1 MREHRNNIG
10 IIRLVLA
17 GSVII
22 GHAPEQIDG
31 DRHREP
37 LTTLFHT
44 ISLGEFAVDGFFL
57 LSGFLITQSVLRSS
71 RAVSFLERRVLR
83 IYPAFIVA
91 FLLSLF
97 LVSMSVGANPL
108 NHLGANLV
116 RLVALRIPESPDG
129 ALAGLPYPAIN
140 GAMWTIYHEFRCYLL
155 TLLLALAG
163 VLSRRALVLVI
174 TAALLALLVAS
185 HLSHTVEAAVLL
197 PDRIRALVLVLGV
210 GGADSALR
218 LTTLFLC
225 GTCAYLY
232 RSRVDAFT
240 SWKLTILCFGL
251 TVVSLFFLPIAEAGL
266 GTAGGLTL
274 YWLAFK
280 ANLGPLQRVND
291 KWDISY
297 GTYLYGWPIAITILA
312 LNRAIGPAALTLAT
326 LPLALLAGAAS
337 WWGVE
342 RWSKRLVRSR
352 LASGPEVN
360 SSSGF
365 SAMGKPAS
373 SPVEETED
381 EYYDRQW

>member
-1 MREHRNNIG
+1 MQEHKNNIG
-10 IIRLVLA
+10 IIRLALA
-17 GSVII
+17 SSVII

-37 LTTLFHT
+37 LTSLFHT

-71 RAVSFLERRVLR
+71 RAISFLERRVLR
-83 IYPAFIVA
+83 IYPAFVVA

-129 ALAGLPYPAIN
+129 ALAGLPYAAIN

-163 VLSRRALVLVI
+163 VLNRRALVLVT
-174 TAALLALLVAS
+174 TAALLGLLIAS
-185 HLSHTVEAAVLL
+185 HLSHTVGAAVLL
-197 PDRIRALVLVLGV
+197 PDRIRALALVLGV

-225 GTCAYLY
+225 GACGYLY
-232 RSRVDAFT
+232 RNNIEAFVN
-240 SWKLTILCFGL
+240 WKAAFLCLGL
-251 TVVSLFFLPIAEAGL
+251 TVFGLFFLPVAEAGL
-266 GTAGGLTL
+266 ATTGGVAL

-280 ANLGPLQRVND
+280 ANLGPIQRIND
-291 KWDISY
+291 SWDISY
-297 GTYLYGWPIAITILA
+297 GTYLYGWPIATLVLFFHRSISPVALA
-312 LNRAIGPAALTLAT
+312 LTS
-326 LPLALLAGAAS
+326 LPLALLAGVAS

-342 RWSKRLVRSR
+342 RWAKDLIRSR
-352 LASGPEVN
+352 PKW
-360 SSSGF
+360 
-365 SAMGKPAS
+365 SAPA
-373 SPVEETED
+373 
-381 EYYDRQW
+381 